1 MVSLLMIGEE
11 SQVLAELRSGLIRNG
26 FECSIY
32 SNGDGLMEQIAAQSP
47 DLILA
52 ETDGHLANSGIQ
64 ELVQSMKQ
72 EKRTPVMALVP
83 GEMLDSIDGHLDIAD
98 DFLTSPYDNQ
108 ELVLR
113 IKRLLNHRAESMDSD
128 ELIKCD
134 GLVIDLAKCEVTMG
148 CKVVIL
154 TFKEY
159 ELLKFLASNRGRVYT
174 REALLNKVWGY
185 DYYGGDR
192 TVDVHVR
199 RLRSKIEDSKH
210 TFIETVRNIGYRF
223 TKDM

>member
-1 MVSLLMIGEE
+1 MPNLLIIAQE
-11 SQVLAELRSGLIRNG
+11 SNKLAELHSGLIRNG
-26 FECSIY
+26 FVCSIIPHGNGFVKEIIARRPNLVIVEMDGY
-32 SNGDGLMEQIAAQSP
+32 S
-47 DLILA
+47 
-52 ETDGHLANSGIQ
+52 ANTEIQ

-98 DFLTSPYDNQ
+98 DFLTSPYDDR

-113 IKRLLNHRAESMDSD
+113 IKRLLNHRTESMDSS

-134 GLVIDLAKCEVTMG
+134 GLLIDLARCEVTMG
-148 CKVVIL
+148 CKVVEL

-159 ELLKFLASNRGRVYT
+159 ELLKFLAGNKGRVYT
-174 REALLNKVWGY
+174 RQTLLNKVWGY

-199 RLRSKIEDSKH
+199 RLRSKIENSGH

-223 TKDM
+223 RKDG

>member
-1 MVSLLMIGEE
+1 MIGEE

-26 FECSIY
+26 FECSIF

-83 GEMLDSIDGHLDIAD
+83 GEMLDSIDGCLDID
-98 DFLTSPYDNQ
+98 DFLTSPYDAK

-113 IKRLLNHRAESMDSD
+113 IKRTLHKTIIDGS
-128 ELIKCD
+128 ELIECD
-134 GLVIDLAKCEVTMG
+134 GLRIDLVKCEVTLG
-148 CKVVIL
+148 GKVVAL

-159 ELLKFLASNRGRVYT
+159 ELLKFLAADRGRVYT
-174 REALLNKVWGY
+174 RDTLLDRIWGC
-185 DYYGGDR
+185 DYFGGDR

-210 TFIETVRNIGYRF
+210 TFIETVRNMGYRF
-223 TKDM
+223 TKDT